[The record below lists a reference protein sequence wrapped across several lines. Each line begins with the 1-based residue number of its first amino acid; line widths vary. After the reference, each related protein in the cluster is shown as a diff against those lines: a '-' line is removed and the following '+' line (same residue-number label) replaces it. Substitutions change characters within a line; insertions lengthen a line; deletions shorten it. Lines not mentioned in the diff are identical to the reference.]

1 MRQREQSTFWSL
13 VGALPCVAGMAL
25 GCSGV
30 IGESTPGS
38 NGTPG
43 GVNRPGTT
51 NPGQG
56 QGELPPDG
64 LPAGGLRRL
73 TTVQY
78 MNSVRDLLGDGLKL
92 PAELDSDLVTPDG
105 VSFSNAGAFLVTT
118 SRLGVQRYEDA
129 ARALADTVFADA
141 ARTKALVGCTPASAQ
156 DPCVSAFITRFG
168 RSALRHPLSDAEI
181 ATYMGVVTAGE
192 KELGSATEGLHYA
205 VEAILQSPQ
214 FIYRVEVGQPD
225 PAAARPGRVRFDNY
239 EIATRMSYLL
249 VDSTPDPALLDAAAR
264 GDVATPEGIGQ
275 EVQRLFALPQART
288 AMTRFFDELL
298 RLDEVASLGKDP
310 MVFPSFTPSVATA
323 MRDQIQQTID
333 GLLWTKKGDLLDL
346 LTTRDTFINQDLA
359 PIYGM
364 SNVSG
369 ASFVP
374 ATFAADGPRAGLLT
388 MAGILSLEARRTR
401 TSPTLRGLFV
411 RDVLLCRPL
420 PPPPPSVDPNFAP
433 TPAGAGPETMRVKL
447 VRHRKD
453 AVCAGCHSAM
463 DPIGLALEHFDGV
476 GAYREKDGDLPLD
489 VTGTLSGLDGPDVNF
504 DGARALADALR
515 AEPLTEAC
523 AARHFANHALGRDI
537 DQTLA
542 LEALITAFRSGG
554 HRLLDLVVAVAANDA
569 FRFADPP
576 KEAP

>member
-1 MRQREQSTFWSL
+1 MRKREASTFSSF
-13 VGALPCVAGMAL
+13 VGALPFIAGLAL
-25 GCSGV
+25 GCNGV
-30 IGESTPGS
+30 VGEATTGS
-38 NGTPG
+38 DGTVG
-43 GVNRPGTT
+43 GINNRPGTM
-51 NPGQG
+51 NPGG
-56 QGELPPDG
+56 QQASDR
-64 LPAGGLRRL
+64 LPAAGLRRL
-73 TTVQY
+73 TTIQY
-78 MNSVRDLLGDGLKL
+78 MNSVRDLLSDGLKL
-92 PAELDSDLVTPDG
+92 PSELDSDLVTPDG

-129 ARALADTVFADA
+129 ARALGDAMFGDA
-141 ARTKALVGCTPASAQ
+141 ARTKALVGCTPTSSQ
-156 DPCVSAFITRFG
+156 DPCVLAFITRFG

-205 VEAILQSPQ
+205 VEAMLQSPQ

-225 PAAARPGRVRFDNY
+225 PAAAKPGRVRFDNY

-249 VDSTPDPALLDAAAR
+249 VDSTPDAALLDAAGR
-264 GDVATPEGIGQ
+264 GDVATPDGIRREG
-275 EVQRLFALPQART
+275 ERLLALPQART
-288 AMTRFFDELL
+288 ALMRFFNELL
-298 RLDEVASLGKDP
+298 RLDEVATLGKDP
-310 MVFPSFTPSVATA
+310 MLFPSFTPSVATA

-359 PIYGM
+359 PTYGL
-364 SNVSG
+364 SAVTG

-374 ATFAADGPRAGLLT
+374 VTLAADGPRAGLLT

-433 TPAGAGPETMRVKL
+433 TPAGVGPETMRDRL
-447 VRHRKD
+447 VRHRKE
-453 AVCAGCHSAM
+453 AACAGCHGAM
-463 DPIGLALEHFDGV
+463 DPIGLALEHFDATGR
-476 GAYREKDGDLPLD
+476 YREKDGDLPLD
-489 VTGTLSGLDGPDVNF
+489 VTGALSGLDGPDVTF
-504 DGARALADALR
+504 DGARELADALR
-515 AEPLTEAC
+515 AEPLAEAC

-542 LEALITAFRSGG
+542 LEALVSAFRSGG
-554 HRLLDLVVAVAANDA
+554 HRLSDLVLAVATSDA

-576 KEAP
+576 AEAP